1 MVEPLKL
8 GLAGL
13 GTVGSATV
21 RMLLRSRDELA
32 ARAGRPVDLVAYAS
46 KDPPKDN
53 TIDLSKIRKV
63 DSPAALASDPAIDVF
78 VELMG
83 GEGDPAKSAVEAAF
97 KAGHGVVT
105 ANKALIAKHGV
116 ALAKLAEKHNAPF
129 PLKRRSAAAFR
140 S

>member
-32 ARAGRPVDLVAYAS
+32 ARAGRPVDLVAYVS

-63 DSPAALASDPAIDVF
+63 DSPAALAADPAIDVF

-83 GEGDPAKSAVEAAF
+83 GEGDPAHAAIEAALR
-97 KAGHGVVT
+97 AGKSVVT
-105 ANKALIAKHGV
+105 AN
-116 ALAKLAEKHNAPF
+116 
-129 PLKRRSAAAFR
+129 
-140 S
+140 